1 MPKILLLSVAV
12 LFAVLSST
20 AVAARPPQYSGKIS
34 AKSVPNKGS
43 SNVKQEKDTVAKPN
57 KVDDIAAHLQK
68 TVNRIINGVKSIP
81 KNFLEADRLK
91 KLRKAGGNEAL
102 TFTEY
107 RFIEKASEDLS
118 KIFRMIVTIPFSPE
132 FFFYSYIV
140 FPAMATNNP
149 FAWSSMSSGKYE
161 QPMLL
166 LLKATTSIACDR
178 RNFDFVNCLVFY
190 VNF

>member
-34 AKSVPNKGS
+34 AKAVPSKGS
-43 SNVKQEKDTVAKPN
+43 SNPKQEKVTVSKPN

-81 KNFLEADRLK
+81 KNFLEAERLK
-91 KLRKAGGNEAL
+91 KLRKAGGNEAI

-140 FPAMATNNP
+140 FPAMATSNP
-149 FAWSSMSSGKYE
+149 FAWSSMSSG
-161 QPMLL
+161 
-166 LLKATTSIACDR
+166 
-178 RNFDFVNCLVFY
+178 NFEWSALFMINNFCL
-190 VNF
+190 NSM